1 MDQNLTAEQQAPEQ
15 SKPKAA
21 KPVRSESEE
30 YEIRTGKLKAM
41 QEAGQDPFQ
50 QVRYDRTNYTTDIIE
65 HFDEM
70 EGKIVRLAGRM
81 MSKRIMGKLT
91 FSDITDRYGRIQ
103 LCVKRDLLGTEE
115 YKQFKKYDIGDIIG
129 IEGEVFRTQKGEIS
143 VRVNSLQLL
152 SKSLRPLPEKWHGLK
167 DTDIRYRRRYV
178 DLIVNP
184 EVRRTFENRS
194 KIVREIRNF
203 FDNRGFM
210 EVETPCLN
218 TIPGGAAARP
228 FITHHNALDIDMY
241 MRIATELH
249 LKRLI
254 VGGMENVYEIG
265 RIFRNEGMDTK
276 HNPEFTTIE
285 VYQAY
290 TDYNGMMDLT
300 EDMVIHCCEKV
311 LGTTKV
317 MYQGTELDFS
327 KGWKRMTMAEAV
339 KQYSGMDFMA
349 MDGEQALA
357 ACKAAGY
364 EIDKSKESWGDLLA
378 MVYDATVE
386 ENLIQP
392 TFITDYPVEIS
403 PLAKRKPSDPR
414 LTERFECFVYGRE
427 LCNAFSELNDP
438 VDQRGR
444 FERQVE
450 LRNAGDDEANM
461 MDEDYLMAME
471 YGLPPTGGMG
481 MGIDRLVMFLT
492 DSSSIR
498 DVLLFPTMKPLD

>member
-30 YEIRTGKLKAM
+30 YEIRTGKLQAM

-184 EVRRTFENRS
+184 DVRRTFELRS
-194 KIVREIRNF
+194 KIIREVRNF
-203 FDNRGFM
+203 FDNRSFM

-254 VGGMENVYEIG
+254 VGGMESVYEIG

-276 HNPEFTTIE
+276 HNPEFTSIE

-364 EIDKSKESWGDLLA
+364 EIDKNKESWGDLLA

>member
-1 MDQNLTAEQQAPEQ
+1 MEQNQAAEQ
-15 SKPKAA
+15 SKPKAN

-30 YEIRTGKLKAM
+30 YEIRTGKLAAL

-65 HFDEM
+65 NFDEM

-143 VRVNSLQLL
+143 VRVNSLTLL

-184 EVRRTFENRS
+184 EVRRTFELRS
-194 KIVREIRNF
+194 KIVREVRNF
-203 FDNRGFM
+203 FDSRGFM

-254 VGGMENVYEIG
+254 VGGLERVYEIG

-285 VYQAY
+285 IYQAY
-290 TDYNGMMDLT
+290 TDYNGMMDIT
-300 EDMVIHCCEKV
+300 EDMVIHCCEKA

-349 MDGEQALA
+349 MDGAQALE

-364 EIDKSKESWGDLLA
+364 EIEKGKESWGDLMA

-450 LRNAGDDEANM
+450 MRNAGDDEANM

-492 DSSSIR
+492 DSASIR

>member
-1 MDQNLTAEQQAPEQ
+1 MAEQNQQ
-15 SKPKAA
+15 PKNQ

-30 YEIRTGKLKAM
+30 YAVRSQKLEGLR
-41 QEAGQDPFQ
+41 EAGMDPFV
-50 QVRYDRTNYTTDIIE
+50 QVKFDRTNYTTDITGNY
-65 HFDEM
+65 DEM

-81 MSKRIMGKLT
+81 MSKRIMGKMS
-91 FSDITDRYGRIQ
+91 FSDMMDRYGRIQ
-103 LCVKRDLLGTEE
+103 LVVRRDVLGDEE
-115 YKQFKKYDIGDIIG
+115 YKAYKKLDIGDIIG

-143 VRVNSLQLL
+143 VRVSELTLL
-152 SKSLRPLPEKWHGLK
+152 SKSLRPLPEKWHGLTN
-167 DTDIRYRRRYV
+167 TDIRYRQRYV

-184 EVRRTFENRS
+184 EVRKTFENRS
-194 KIVREIRNF
+194 KILREIRNF
-203 FDNRGFM
+203 MDSRGFM

-254 VGGMENVYEIG
+254 VGGLEKVYEIG
-265 RIFRNEGMDTK
+265 RIFRNEGMDTR

-285 VYQAY
+285 LYQAY
-290 TDYNGMMDLT
+290 TDYNGMMDIT

-317 MYQGTELDFS
+317 VYEGTELDFS
-327 KGWKRMTMAEAV
+327 KGWRRMTMAEAV
-339 KQYSGMDFMA
+339 KEYSGLDFMA
-349 MDGEQALA
+349 MDPEQALEA
-357 ACKAAGY
+357 VKAAGF
-364 EIDKSKESWGDLLA
+364 EVEKGKESWGDLMA
-378 MVYDATVE
+378 MVYDETVE

-392 TFITDYPVEIS
+392 TFIMDYPVEIS

-438 VDQRGR
+438 VDQRQR

-461 MDEDYLMAME
+461 MDLDYLNAME

-492 DSSSIR
+492 NSSSIR
-498 DVLLFPTMKPLD
+498 DVLLFPTMKPMD

>member
-1 MDQNLTAEQQAPEQ
+1 MAEQNQQ
-15 SKPKAA
+15 PKNQ

-30 YEIRTGKLKAM
+30 YAVRSQKLEGLR
-41 QEAGQDPFQ
+41 EAGMDPFV
-50 QVRYDRTNYTTDIIE
+50 QVKFDRTNYTTDITNNY
-65 HFDEM
+65 DEM
-70 EGKIVRLAGRM
+70 EGRIVRLAGRM
-81 MSKRIMGKLT
+81 MSKRIMGKMS
-91 FSDITDRYGRIQ
+91 FSDMMDRYGRIQ
-103 LCVKRDLLGTEE
+103 LVVRRDVLGDEE
-115 YKQFKKYDIGDIIG
+115 YKAYKKLDIGDIIG

-143 VRVNSLQLL
+143 VRVSELTLL
-152 SKSLRPLPEKWHGLK
+152 SKSLRPLPEKWHGLTN
-167 DTDIRYRRRYV
+167 TDIRYRQRYV

-184 EVRRTFENRS
+184 EVRKTFENRS
-194 KIVREIRNF
+194 KILREIRNF
-203 FDNRGFM
+203 MDSRGFM

-254 VGGMENVYEIG
+254 VGGLEKVYEIG
-265 RIFRNEGMDTK
+265 RIFRNEGMDTR

-285 VYQAY
+285 LYQAY
-290 TDYNGMMDLT
+290 TDYNGMMDIT

-317 MYQGTELDFS
+317 VYEGTELDFS
-327 KGWKRMTMAEAV
+327 KGWRRMTMAEAV
-339 KQYSGMDFMA
+339 KEYSGLDFMA
-349 MDGEQALA
+349 MDPEQALEA
-357 ACKAAGY
+357 VKAAGF
-364 EIDKSKESWGDLLA
+364 EVEKGKESWGDLMA
-378 MVYDATVE
+378 MVYDETVE

-392 TFITDYPVEIS
+392 TFIMDYPVEIS

-438 VDQRGR
+438 VDQRQR

-461 MDEDYLMAME
+461 MDLDYLNAME

-492 DSSSIR
+492 NSSSIR
-498 DVLLFPTMKPLD
+498 DVLLFPTMKPMD